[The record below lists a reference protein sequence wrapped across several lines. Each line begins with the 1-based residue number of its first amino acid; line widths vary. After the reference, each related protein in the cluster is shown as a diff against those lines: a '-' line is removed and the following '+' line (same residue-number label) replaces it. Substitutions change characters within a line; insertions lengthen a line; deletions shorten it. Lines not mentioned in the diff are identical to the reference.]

1 MFGVVMLLASPAEAA
16 SRYASIVIDADTG
29 KVLHEAYA
37 DHRKYPASL
46 AKMMTLYLLFDAL
59 DKGKLTLD
67 KSLTVSRRA
76 EGMSPSKLGLR
87 RGSSIKVRDVILA
100 LVTKS
105 ANDAAVVAAEA
116 LAGTEIDFALV
127 MTAKAKQL
135 GMKHTEFRNAS
146 GLPNRYQKST
156 ARDMA
161 TLARALIRD
170 FPKHY
175 HFFSATKFSYGKRT
189 YSNHNALLRSYQGTD
204 GIKTGYIRA
213 SGFNLVASAERGGRR
228 LIVVVFGGKS
238 SRSRDAHAADL
249 LNRGFTRLAQ
259 AVPSPPGPPRR
270 NPFQLAALPAT
281 ATPVVATPAVTAPT
295 VTAPTVT
302 APTVTV
308 GPAKMASSSPPAPA
322 KSTVPVAAQS
332 TIARPSTT
340 QLSVAMAPV
349 AKVPVAKV
357 GAPEAAS
364 RLQPTAALQRAWG
377 VQVGAFSRFQPA
389 HSATETAQLHLPEI
403 LVSTK
408 TVIRQVNANGSQL
421 YRAQLIGLTE
431 LRAREACRMLK
442 SKQQSCIVVPP
453 QRPQS
458 AITDAG

>member
-1 MFGVVMLLASPAEAA
+1 MLMASPAGAA

-59 DKGKLTLD
+59 DRGKLTLD
-67 KSLTVSRRA
+67 KSLAVSRRA

-116 LAGTEIDFALV
+116 MAGTEIDFALV

-175 HFFSATKFSYGKRT
+175 HFFSATNFSYGKRT
-189 YSNHNALLRSYQGTD
+189 YSNHNGLLRSYQGTD

-270 NPFQLAALPAT
+270 TLP
-281 ATPVVATPAVTAPT
+281 
-295 VTAPTVT
+295 
-302 APTVTV
+302 
-308 GPAKMASSSPPAPA
+308 GPARVDVFRSS
-322 KSTVPVAAQS
+322 
-332 TIARPSTT
+332 
-340 QLSVAMAPV
+340 
-349 AKVPVAKV
+349 
-357 GAPEAAS
+357 
-364 RLQPTAALQRAWG
+364 
-377 VQVGAFSRFQPA
+377 
-389 HSATETAQLHLPEI
+389 
-403 LVSTK
+403 
-408 TVIRQVNANGSQL
+408 
-421 YRAQLIGLTE
+421 
-431 LRAREACRMLK
+431 
-442 SKQQSCIVVPP
+442 
-453 QRPQS
+453 
-458 AITDAG
+458 

>member
-1 MFGVVMLLASPAEAA
+1 MGRLAAVLGVVMLLAAPAEAA

-67 KSLTVSRRA
+67 KRLAVSRRA

-135 GMKHTEFRNAS
+135 GMRHTEFRNAS

-270 NPFQLAALPAT
+270 NPFQLAAQPAT
-281 ATPVVATPAVTAPT
+281 TTPVVATPAVT
-295 VTAPTVT
+295 TA
-302 APTVTV
+302 
-308 GPAKMASSSPPAPA
+308 PAKMASSSSPAPA
-322 KSTVPVAAQS
+322 KSTAPVAAQS
-332 TIARPSTT
+332 TIARPTTT
-340 QLSVAMAPV
+340 QVTVAQPTV
-349 AKVPVAKV
+349 AQVM
-357 GAPEAAS
+357 APEAAS
-364 RLQPTAALQRAWG
+364 RFQPTAALQRAWG

-403 LVSTK
+403 LVLTK
-408 TVIRQVNANGSQL
+408 TVIRQVNANGNQL

-453 QRPQS
+453 QQPQS